1 MFWDTGGSIQ
11 RLYMQSLM
19 SFLYRLWQCHGQ
31 EVLQMNKAALQEQMQ
46 SYVRLRAS
54 MGSKSFEGT
63 RLQVELQ
70 NFVEY
75 ASCHGHGESIRTQ
88 LVLDWICARPRGD
101 SRKSA
106 LLSLVRNFLI
116 HLKSRFPETEIP
128 DMRLVASP
136 VRPTPYIFS
145 PAEVRQLLCTA
156 QTALGSLCPHTYHT
170 LLGLLA
176 STGVRIS
183 EALNL
188 KVSDLYLEDY
198 PPRLLIRETKFSKTR
213 WVPLHATTT
222 KALRR
227 YCKLRSELATFDSE
241 YLFLTERSPR
251 LTYSSCQKMFRR
263 VLARAGINF
272 QFGKRTPSLHSF
284 RHSFANHRLQKWYQA
299 GKDVN
304 TLAPNLS
311 VYLGHI
317 NPAATYWYFSAT
329 PEMLGGAARLFE
341 RYTRNGGEH

>member
-106 LLSLVRNFLI
+106 LLSC
-116 HLKSRFPETEIP
+116 P
-128 DMRLVASP
+128 D
-136 VRPTPYIFS
+136 
-145 PAEVRQLLCTA
+145 
-156 QTALGSLCPHTYHT
+156 
-170 LLGLLA
+170 
-176 STGVRIS
+176 
-183 EALNL
+183 
-188 KVSDLYLEDY
+188 
-198 PPRLLIRETKFSKTR
+198 
-213 WVPLHATTT
+213 
-222 KALRR
+222 
-227 YCKLRSELATFDSE
+227 
-241 YLFLTERSPR
+241 
-251 LTYSSCQKMFRR
+251 
-263 VLARAGINF
+263 
-272 QFGKRTPSLHSF
+272 
-284 RHSFANHRLQKWYQA
+284 
-299 GKDVN
+299 
-304 TLAPNLS
+304 
-311 VYLGHI
+311 
-317 NPAATYWYFSAT
+317 
-329 PEMLGGAARLFE
+329 
-341 RYTRNGGEH
+341 